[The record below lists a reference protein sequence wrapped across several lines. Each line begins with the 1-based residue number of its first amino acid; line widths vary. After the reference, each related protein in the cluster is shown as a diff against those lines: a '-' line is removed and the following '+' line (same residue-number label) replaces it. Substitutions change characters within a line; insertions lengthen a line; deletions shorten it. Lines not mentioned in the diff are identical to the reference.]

1 MVPAAG
7 DRPRETDLL
16 KLVADLEARCDG
28 LEVERDHL
36 RAGNEQLQA
45 KFVSQE
51 REIERLERLRDA
63 PHEGD
68 LRDEVASQR
77 L

>member
-1 MVPAAG
+1 MT
-7 DRPRETDLL
+7 PREADLL
-16 KLVADLEARCDG
+16 KLVAELEARCGG
-28 LEVERDHL
+28 LEAQCEHL

-45 KFVSQE
+45 KVATQE

-63 PHEGD
+63 QHEGD